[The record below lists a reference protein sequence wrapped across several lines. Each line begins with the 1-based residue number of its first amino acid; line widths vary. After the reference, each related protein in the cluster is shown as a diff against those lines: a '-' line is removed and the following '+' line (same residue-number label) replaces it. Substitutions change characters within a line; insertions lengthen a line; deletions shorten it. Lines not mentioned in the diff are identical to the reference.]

1 MSKKQIIGRYLDI
14 DSFFH
19 RVSPI
24 TKITMFFVL
33 SILSIVSK
41 DILGY
46 IIFSLTLLFAVTFT
60 KIGLKNF
67 LKTIK
72 PIMMIFLFSLVF
84 QILFNKDGDLLYQLG
99 FITIYTEGLILSINL
114 FFRMFILIGVAGILT
129 LSTSPNEITHGFE
142 DLLKPLKIIKVP
154 GETIAL
160 TLSIALR
167 FIPFLFDEVER
178 IKIAQQSKGY
188 DIDELGYLSKF
199 KYYSLLLIPLLLS
212 SIQRAED
219 VASAMEV
226 RAYGAHTEKTR
237 FREYKISRYDYI
249 LLVIFGVLVV
259 VNILIKK

>member
-1 MSKKQIIGRYLDI
+1 MSKKQIIGRYLDV

-24 TKITMFFVL
+24 TKITMFFFL

-41 DILGY
+41 DIIGY
-46 IIFSLTLLFAVTFT
+46 IIFSLALLFGVYFT

-67 LKTIK
+67 LRTIK

-84 QILFNKDGDLLYQLG
+84 QILFNKDGELLYHLT
-99 FITIYTEGLILSINL
+99 FIKIHTMGIILSIHL

-142 DLLKPLKIIKVP
+142 DLFKPLKVFKFP

-188 DIDELGYLSKF
+188 DIDELGYFSRF

-219 VASAMEV
+219 VANAMEV
-226 RAYGAHTEKTR
+226 RAYAANTKKTR
-237 FREYKISRYDYI
+237 FREYKISKYDFI
-249 LLVIFGVLVV
+249 LLLTLLMLTIVTYFI
-259 VNILIKK
+259 

>member
-1 MSKKQIIGRYLDI
+1 MSKKQIIGRYLDV

-19 RVSPI
+19 RISPI

-41 DILGY
+41 DIAGY
-46 IIFSLTLLFAVTFT
+46 IVFSLALLFGVGLT
-60 KIGLKNF
+60 KIGFKNF

-84 QILFNKDGDLLYQLG
+84 QVLFNKDGELLYQMG
-99 FITIYTEGLILSINL
+99 FIKIHTMGIILSIHL

-142 DLLKPLKIIKVP
+142 DLFKPLKIVKVP
-154 GETIAL
+154 VETIAL

-219 VASAMEV
+219 VANAMEV
-226 RAYGAHTEKTR
+226 RAYAAHTEKTR
-237 FREYKISRYDYI
+237 FREYKISRYDFI
-249 LLVIFGVLVV
+249 LMGIFGVLLI
-259 VNILIKK
+259 VNSLI